1 MKHNELP
8 GIHRRIVHVC
18 AEKQSA
24 VKPRDAIGEKEEA
37 ALIAVSWTNTH
48 ISLPLPYRIEYPPKS
63 QSFSYYE
70 LITVYFCLFYFSNSI
85 LHIFVT
91 IIIIIGCLGMFQ
103 NVPGCSMFLVLWL
116 ILWPQTIQVVA
127 SYLHNPLLDKYYI
140 PGSLKLLPRLSTEK
154 LIESLLKL

>member
-24 VKPRDAIGEKEEA
+24 VKPRDAIGEKEYPY
-37 ALIAVSWTNTH
+37 
-48 ISLPLPYRIEYPPKS
+48 LPTATLPNRVPPKS

-140 PGSLKLLPRLSTEK
+140 PGSLKLFPRLSTEK
-154 LIESLLKL
+154 LIEFLLKL

>member
-48 ISLPLPYRIEYPPKS
+48 ISLPLPYWLEYPPKS
-63 QSFSYYE
+63 QSF
-70 LITVYFCLFYFSNSI
+70 F
-85 LHIFVT
+85 HI
-91 IIIIIGCLGMFQ
+91 
-103 NVPGCSMFLVLWL
+103 S
-116 ILWPQTIQVVA
+116 
-127 SYLHNPLLDKYYI
+127 S
-140 PGSLKLLPRLSTEK
+140 S
-154 LIESLLKL
+154 